1 MLAGQLWKSL
11 RTNLEGLKEKH
22 QRQVSPD
29 LMCYLPGSMWM
40 HGGQTTLPQHSGI
53 KADKFRFR
61 LGGCLLHSEMLA
73 WDCPRGLWV
82 FFLFP
87 SKGNDERKEMERKQ
101 EYNLQS
107 RFHSGVMTLV
117 GDDVMGNGLE
127 PISGAGGLQE
137 ALYINMN
144 SKYQEAIQSWSFWRE
159 LK

>member
-1 MLAGQLWKSL
+1 
-11 RTNLEGLKEKH
+11 
-22 QRQVSPD
+22 
-29 LMCYLPGSMWM
+29 
-40 HGGQTTLPQHSGI
+40 
-53 KADKFRFR
+53 
-61 LGGCLLHSEMLA
+61 
-73 WDCPRGLWV
+73 
-82 FFLFP
+82 
-87 SKGNDERKEMERKQ
+87 MERKQ

-144 SKYQEAIQSWSFWRE
+144 SKYQGAIQSWSFWRE